1 MNRSKKSNKK
11 LLSRLEKAEE
21 ETELRRLRMA
31 RRAEIDEG
39 MHDTVL
45 SRSNSS
51 LSSLGDDDQENE
63 NQSNHKRLKT
73 DNDDE
78 NEKSNDALASA
89 SESNEGVQK
98 DSPASPKG
106 QHDDV
111 RLPTNIKPII
121 KLLLKLTN

>member
-1 MNRSKKSNKK
+1 MNISKLSYIK
-11 LLSRLEKAEE
+11 LLSRLEKAEV
-21 ETELRRLRMA
+21 ETESRLLRMA

-63 NQSNHKRLKT
+63 SQNNHKRLKT
-73 DNDDE
+73 DNDDD

-89 SESNEGVQK
+89 SESNEAAQK

-111 RLPTNIKPII
+111 RLPTDIKTNHQIII
-121 KLLLKLTN
+121 KTK